1 MSPGGKPPPYRGAG
15 GRGRNPTALG
25 RRFWVALVALVLL
38 AGVIIGVLAVK
49 GHNRSAT
56 GKGHANGAG
65 AGGPRSAKT
74 TVTRKHP
81 VPPPGVTATLLA
93 WRLPVPVSRAV
104 VLTGPG
110 TDLVVAGG
118 LTPSGASG
126 NAAFLL
132 STRTGALHLVAGLAS
147 GVYDASGA
155 VLAGRDV
162 VLGGYG
168 PASGAAST
176 GGTGTGASG
185 AGAEAVPMVQIFTAP
200 SGAAVPASAV
210 PMATATAALPQ
221 PRAGSKT
228 VTIGTTGYVV
238 GGAAGASA
246 DGEVL
251 ATTDGRTFRAVA
263 ALPVAVEYPAVAALG
278 GYIFVFGGTTV
289 TGRTGAGTAVKAGT
303 PVDDIQ
309 RVAPATG
316 QATVVGH
323 LPTTLEGASAA
334 TLGGHIYVAGG
345 WTGLTLQGT
354 IWGYEPATATMVV
367 AGHLARPVSFSGL
380 AVIGSTAWLVGGQS
394 AGRPVAT
401 VQKFGPV
408 PAQAAGPS
416 TTTGAKL
423 TPVAGGTA

>member
-1 MSPGGKPPPYRGAG
+1 
-15 GRGRNPTALG
+15 
-25 RRFWVALVALVLL
+25 
-38 AGVIIGVLAVK
+38 
-49 GHNRSAT
+49 
-56 GKGHANGAG
+56 
-65 AGGPRSAKT
+65 
-74 TVTRKHP
+74 VTRKRP
-81 VPPPGVTATLLA
+81 VPPPGVTATVLA

-104 VLTGPG
+104 VLAGPG
-110 TDLVVAGG
+110 EDLVVAGG

-132 STRTGALHLVAGLAS
+132 STRTGTLHLVAGLAS
-147 GVYDASGA
+147 GVHDASGA

-168 PASGAAST
+168 PAPIA
-176 GGTGTGASG
+176 
-185 AGAEAVPMVQIFTAP
+185 MVQSFTAP
-200 SGAAVPASAV
+200 SGAVVPASAV

-221 PRAGSKT
+221 PRAGSRT
-228 VTIGTTGYVV
+228 VTIGTTCYVV
-238 GGAAGASA
+238 GGAGGAST
-246 DGEVL
+246 DREVL

-263 ALPVAVEYPAVAALG
+263 TLPVAVEYPAVAALG
-278 GYIFVFGGTTV
+278 GYIFVFGGASV
-289 TGRTGAGTAVKAGT
+289 AGHTGAGTAVKAGA

-316 QATVVGH
+316 QATVVGR
-323 LPTTLEGASAA
+323 LPTALEGASAA
-334 TLGGHIYVAGG
+334 TLAGHVYIAGG

-354 IWGYEPATATMVV
+354 IWGYEPATATVV
-367 AGHLARPVSFSGL
+367 VTGHLRPVSFAGL

-401 VQKFGPV
+401 VQKFSPV
-408 PAQAAGPS
+408 PAQLAGPS